1 MICRFFNELSSSAK
15 DNFEAVFFTKFF
27 SIFEMK
33 NNEITENFNVNF
45 CQDISI
51 EDGRIFK
58 ANKCNNNS

>member
-1 MICRFFNELSSSAK
+1 MNCRRQPKIISKLF
-15 DNFEAVFFTKFF
+15 FF
-27 SIFEMK
+27 SPNFLAFFEMK